1 MPTYA
6 RALDSYHRT
15 QVQAS
20 TPLEQ
25 VVMLYDAAVRF
36 MGDARG
42 AIERKDIPARRQA
55 ISRTLAIV
63 GELRSTLDMNRGGEI
78 AASLDDLYGYVMRR
92 LLDAAM
98 HQDAAAIDDACRVF
112 DTLRDAWRTIAQ
124 AATASGSA
132 A

>member
-6 RALDSYHRT
+6 RALDSYQRT

-25 VVMLYDAAVRF
+25 VVMLYDAAMRF
-36 MGDARG
+36 MGDARS

-78 AASLDDLYGYVMRR
+78 ASSLDELYGYVMMR
-92 LLDAAM
+92 LLDGAM
-98 HQDAAAIDDACRVF
+98 HQDVKAIDDASRVV